1 MDASPNQ
8 PRFAP
13 RGAIWA
19 TRDRATIAAAIAI
32 AIAIAAAATGC
43 QRHDRDGP
51 GGAAT
56 AGGSATAGAAATA
69 ATGDSSRTVP
79 PLPSPLPGTR
89 TDVTTAI
96 DEAQR
101 AAIADLDGDG
111 RNEIIVADAQQLRV
125 LDAAGHERASMPVP
139 GGIQILVAARLDGD
153 RRAAILAGWGISREH
168 RQAPARVDVY
178 RLDGDGARLAGET
191 ILTPTTTRNDIAAI
205 VPLADEPG
213 AILIAYFDSKY
224 TVRSVIARRGAPWRI
239 TDVATFRTA
248 TAYARGDLDGDGKPD
263 LVVGRVY
270 GDDVGSPGEAFVLRD
285 DGTRVPLPT
294 TRGVRELAIA
304 DADGDGRPELFVADG
319 WHQDYGRLGR
329 GLLTWIRR
337 VDGTLRAELIEDTPG
352 QYTVGKLLPSDV
364 DGDGRVELV
373 TTGSHYVR
381 LFDRRSGRWEGT
393 TLAGAARDV
402 AAGDL
407 DGVPGDEL
415 LILGPR
421 AEIVSLREHVTRGR

>member
-1 MDASPNQ
+1 M
-8 PRFAP
+8 
-13 RGAIWA
+13 
-19 TRDRATIAAAIAI
+19 DRAASAVALAMALAAAGL
-32 AIAIAAAATGC
+32 GC
-43 QRHDRDGP
+43 QRSDHGAPAASAAVDPQGSQGGRGSHDRI
-51 GGAAT
+51 
-56 AGGSATAGAAATA
+56 
-69 ATGDSSRTVP
+69 VP
-79 PLPSPLPGTR
+79 PLPSPLPGAR

-96 DEAQR
+96 GEAQR

-111 RNEIIVADAQQLRV
+111 RNEIIIADAQQLRV
-125 LDAAGHERASMPVP
+125 LDAAGRERARAPVP

-168 RQAPARVDVY
+168 LQAPARVDVY
-178 RLDGDGARLAGET
+178 RLSGDGDNARLTGET

-213 AILIAYFDSKY
+213 AILIAYFDTKY

-239 TDVATFRTA
+239 TDVATVRTA

-263 LVVGRVY
+263 LVVGRIY
-270 GDDVGSPGEAFVLRD
+270 GDDVGSPGEAFVLHD

-304 DADGDGRPELFVADG
+304 DGDGDGRPELFLADG
-319 WHQDYGRLGR
+319 WHQDYGRQGR

-337 VDGTLRAELIEDTPG
+337 VDGALRSELIEDTPG
-352 QYTVGKLLPSDV
+352 QYTVGKILPSDV
-364 DGDGRVELV
+364 DGDGRAELV
-373 TTGSHYVR
+373 TAGSAYVR
-381 LFDRRSGRWEGT
+381 LFDRRSGRWEGL

-402 AAGDL
+402 AVGDL

-421 AEIVSLREHVTRGR
+421 AEIVSLREHVLRGR